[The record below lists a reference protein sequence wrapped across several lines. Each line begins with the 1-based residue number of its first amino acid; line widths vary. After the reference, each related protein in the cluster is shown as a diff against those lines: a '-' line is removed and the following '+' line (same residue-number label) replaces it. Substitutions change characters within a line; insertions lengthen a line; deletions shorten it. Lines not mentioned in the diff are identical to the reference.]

1 MVNLVLETSKYQV
14 FDMQYGAVLLDRAP
28 NMDSDSKTFRNIFM
42 QGDDANQFLAEV
54 ENIAKAKMKDDAIN
68 YFFSAYD
75 EITASYSTLEELDKI
90 GITVR
95 QKRNKKPK

>member
-1 MVNLVLETSKYQV
+1 MVNLVLETSQYQV
-14 FDMQYGAVLLDRAP
+14 FDMQYGVVLLDRTP
-28 NMDSDSKTFRNIFM
+28 NRDSDSKTFRNIFM

-54 ENIAKAKMKDDAIN
+54 ENIAKAKMTDSAMN

-75 EITASYSTLEELDKI
+75 EITASYNTLEELDKI

-95 QKRNKKPK
+95 QTRQRKLK